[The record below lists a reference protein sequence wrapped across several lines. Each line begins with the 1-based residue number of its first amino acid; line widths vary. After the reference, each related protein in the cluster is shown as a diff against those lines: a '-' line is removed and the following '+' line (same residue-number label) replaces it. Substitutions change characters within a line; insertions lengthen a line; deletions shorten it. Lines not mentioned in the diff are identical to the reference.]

1 MALIGKIR
9 QNTLIVLLFIGGGVA
24 LFIFSEMTNGAGG
37 ALGPVMNRMGA
48 VGETEIDRGDFDRTA
63 SAAFSGG
70 DNFANRDQLWNFYVT
85 EAIVNSEAEELGLAV
100 TEDEMEALQ
109 FGNNPSPVIQ
119 RNFADPQTGTI
130 NRTMLNQIK
139 QSRDQGTV
147 DQDIQQGIIPDVRGF
162 WKYQTRDV
170 RSTRLQEKMT
180 ALVTKA
186 MYAPGFMAEAYANDQ
201 SGSRRAAVVKIP
213 FEEVDNTEVEVS
225 DADIQ
230 AYMDEYRAGFINP
243 EETRQL
249 SYVAFAVTP
258 TDADSAA
265 LRTKL
270 TETAAKWREETSE
283 TGDSLFAV
291 SANGSYQAAYL
302 AEKSLS
308 PIIADAVLNQIEPG
322 TVFGP
327 YLEGNAMKLLK
338 LIDRK
343 VMADS
348 AKGRVILRQVTSP
361 DQFAE
366 AERII
371 DSLMGVFNVSTRDF
385 TALAEKYNQYPGL
398 TDGVIANA
406 TPGQYPRAI
415 DNVLF
420 QTGTVGRF
428 TKVRAPFGWL
438 LVETTSRSGTSQ
450 PRAKVA
456 YVVEPI
462 VPTSATVREVKNKA
476 RSFVKDKTKFS
487 DVAAAAEAAGMEV
500 ITSGPLP
507 ASNYALQGL
516 GSGKDVRD
524 MMCWA
529 YAADK
534 GDVSPDV
541 YSFTDPQLFYE
552 NNHVVVGLAD
562 IIPKG
567 MPGVAAVR
575 EQLEPLVR
583 NRVKGKKLAGMLAG
597 KDLRALAGEYD
608 VDIDTISS
616 NPTLQSLPVIG
627 SEPKVIAA
635 IAAGYTGSVSAPV
648 VGQSGVYLVQ
658 PLNDAPTANSG
669 RLPQARQQLNV
680 TTRNQAAGR
689 LMLALRLNADVAD
702 ERSDGDC
709 RNN

>member
-9 QNTLIVLLFIGGGVA
+9 QNTIIVLLFIGGGVA
-24 LFIFSEMTNGAGG
+24 LFIMSEMMNGAGG
-37 ALGPVMNRMGA
+37 NLGPVMNRMGA

-63 SAAFSGG
+63 AAAFSGG

-85 EAIVNSEAEELGLAV
+85 EAIVSNEADQLGLTVSA
-100 TEDEMEALQ
+100 DEMEELQ

-119 RNFADPQTGTI
+119 RNFADPQTGQM

-139 QSRDQGTV
+139 QSRDAGTV
-147 DQDIQQGIIPDVRGF
+147 ADDIQNGVIPDVREF

-186 MYAPGFMAEAYANDQ
+186 MYAPQFVAEAYANDQ
-201 SGSRRAAVVKIP
+201 AGSRRAAVVKIP

-230 AYMDEYRAGFINP
+230 AYMDEYRAAFNNP

-249 SYVAFAVTP
+249 SYVAFPVSP
-258 TDADSAA
+258 TAADSAE

-270 TETAAKWREETSE
+270 NDLATQWRQETTE
-283 TGDSLFAV
+283 TGDSLFALG
-291 SANGSYQAAYL
+291 ANGNYQAAFL

-308 PIIADAVLNQIEPG
+308 PIVADAVLNQIEPG

-327 YLEGNAMKLLK
+327 YLEGDAMKLLK
-338 LIDRK
+338 LIDRQ

-348 AKGRVILRQVTSP
+348 AKGRVILRQAQTP
-361 DQFAE
+361 DQFPE
-366 AERII
+366 AERIV
-371 DSLMGVFNVSTRDF
+371 DSLLTVFNRSTRNF
-385 TALAEKYNQYPGL
+385 TELAEKYNQYPGI

-420 QTGTVGRF
+420 QTGTVGQF

-438 LVETTSRSGTSQ
+438 LVETTSRSRTSQ

-456 YVVEPI
+456 YIVEPI
-462 VPTSATVREVKNKA
+462 IPSSATEQAVRSKA
-476 RSFVKDKTKFS
+476 RAFAKGKTNFS
-487 DVAAAAEAAGMEV
+487 EIVAAAEAAGMEAV
-500 ITSGPLP
+500 TTGPLP
-507 ASNYALQGL
+507 VSNYALQGL
-516 GSGKDVRD
+516 GSGQDVRD

-529 YAADK
+529 FSADK

-541 YSFTDPQLFYE
+541 YSFTDPQLFYQ
-552 NNHVVVGLAD
+552 NNHLLVGLAD
-562 IIPKG
+562 VVPEG

-575 EQLEPLVR
+575 EQLEPIVR
-583 NRVKGKKLAGMLAG
+583 NRVKGEKLKGMLAG
-597 KDLRALAGEYD
+597 KSLSALASEYD
-608 VDIDTISS
+608 TDVDTISS

-627 SEPKVIAA
+627 NEPKVIAA
-635 IAAGYTGSVSAPV
+635 IAAAATGSVSTPV
-648 VGQSGVYLVQ
+648 IGQNGVYLIQ
-658 PLNDAPTANSG
+658 PLNDAPAANSG
-669 RLPQARQQLNV
+669 RVPQARQELNT

-689 LMLALRLNADVAD
+689 LMLALRVNADVAD
-702 ERSDGDC
+702 ERSDTDC
-709 RNN
+709 RN